1 MNVSIFIK
9 MIEKEKIN
17 WIYKKIFTIR
27 FFEERIKIIAK
38 EKTVPGYLH
47 TCIGSEA
54 ICVGVMAALNQDD
67 WISSTYRNHG
77 HAIAKGCE
85 LNEITSEIYGRKT
98 GICKGRGGSMHISDF
113 SKGMLGSFGI
123 VAAGPAVVLGAA
135 LQEKINKSNKTCV
148 SFFGDGAIHNG
159 AFHEAAGLAKLWNIP
174 MIFVCENNGYA
185 EATATDWHLNTK
197 ELSDITKA
205 YDMLSYIGNGN
216 NVFEVYDITKKAIS
230 EAKQKDTP
238 IFLEF
243 KNYRF
248 SGQYEGDTQLYQPQE
263 EIDKARQ
270 NDPIKLAK
278 ENSSK
283 YGLNKNDLEKIIN
296 EVKEEVDKAFDFAD
310 TQPWPQPEDA
320 LEEVYVNY
328 PVEIK
333 T

>member
-1 MNVSIFIK
+1 

-27 FFEERIKIIAK
+27 FFEERIKKIAK

-159 AFHEAAGLAKLWNIP
+159 AFHEAAGLAKLWDIP

-205 YDMLSYIGNGN
+205 YDMLSYIGDGN
-216 NVFEVYDITKKAIS
+216 NVFEVYDISKKAIN
-230 EAKQKDTP
+230 EAKQKNTP

-263 EIDKARQ
+263 EIDKAKQ

-283 YGLNKNDLEKIIN
+283 YGLNKNDLGKIIN
-296 EVKEEVDKAFDFAD
+296 EAKEEVDKAFDFAD

-328 PVEIK
+328 PVEINR
-333 T
+333 

>member
-1 MNVSIFIK
+1 

-27 FFEERIKIIAK
+27 FFEERIKKIAK

-159 AFHEAAGLAKLWNIP
+159 AFHEAAGLAKLWDIP

-205 YDMLSYIGNGN
+205 YDMLSYIGDGN

-230 EAKQKDTP
+230 EAKQKNTP

-263 EIDKARQ
+263 EIDKAKQ

-283 YGLNKNDLEKIIN
+283 YDLSENDLEKIIN
-296 EVKEEVDKAFDFAD
+296 EAKVEVDKAFDFAD
-310 TQPWPQPEDA
+310 AQPWPQPEDA

-328 PVEIK
+328 PVEILSLIHI
-333 T
+333 

>member
-1 MNVSIFIK
+1 

-27 FFEERIKIIAK
+27 FFEERIKKIAK

-159 AFHEAAGLAKLWNIP
+159 AFHEAAGLAKLWDIP

-205 YDMLSYIGNGN
+205 YDMLSYIGDGN
-216 NVFEVYDITKKAIS
+216 NVFEVYDISKKAIN
-230 EAKQKDTP
+230 EAKQKNTP

-263 EIDKARQ
+263 EIDKVKQ

-296 EVKEEVDKAFDFAD
+296 EAKEEVDKAFDFAD

-328 PVEIK
+328 PVEINR
-333 T
+333 

>member
-1 MNVSIFIK
+1 

-27 FFEERIKIIAK
+27 FFEERIKKIAK

-159 AFHEAAGLAKLWNIP
+159 AFHEAAGLAKLWDIP

-205 YDMLSYIGNGN
+205 YDMLSYIGDGN
-216 NVFEVYDITKKAIS
+216 NVFEVYDITKKAIN
-230 EAKQKDTP
+230 EAKQKNTP

-263 EIDKARQ
+263 EIDKAKQ

-283 YGLNKNDLEKIIN
+283 YGLTKNDLEKIIN
-296 EVKEEVDKAFDFAD
+296 KAKEEVDKAFDFAD

-328 PVEIK
+328 PVEINR
-333 T
+333 

>member
-1 MNVSIFIK
+1 

-27 FFEERIKIIAK
+27 FFEERIKKIAK

-205 YDMLSYIGNGN
+205 YDMLSYIGDGN
-216 NVFEVYDITKKAIS
+216 NVFEVYDITKKSIN
-230 EAKQKDTP
+230 EAKQKNTP

-263 EIDKARQ
+263 EIDKAKQ

-328 PVEIK
+328 PVEINR
-333 T
+333 

>member
-1 MNVSIFIK
+1 

-27 FFEERIKIIAK
+27 FFEERIKKIAK

-159 AFHEAAGLAKLWNIP
+159 AFHEAAGLAKLWDIP

-205 YDMLSYIGNGN
+205 YDMLSYIGDGN
-216 NVFEVYDITKKAIS
+216 NVFEVYDISKKAIN
-230 EAKQKDTP
+230 EAKQKNTP

-263 EIDKARQ
+263 EIDKAKQ

-283 YGLNKNDLEKIIN
+283 NGLNKNDLEKIIN
-296 EVKEEVDKAFDFAD
+296 EAKEEVDKAFDFAD

-328 PVEIK
+328 PVEINR
-333 T
+333 

>member
-1 MNVSIFIK
+1 MC
-9 MIEKEKIN
+9 
-17 WIYKKIFTIR
+17 IR
-27 FFEERIKIIAK
+27 DR
-38 EKTVPGYLH
+38 
-47 TCIGSEA
+47 A

-205 YDMLSYIGNGN
+205 YDMLSYIGDGN
-216 NVFEVYDITKKAIS
+216 NVFEVYDITKKAIN
-230 EAKQKDTP
+230 EAKQKNTP

-263 EIDKARQ
+263 EIDKAKQ

-296 EVKEEVDKAFDFAD
+296 EAKEEVDKAFDFAD

-328 PVEIK
+328 PVEINR
-333 T
+333 

>member
-1 MNVSIFIK
+1 

-27 FFEERIKIIAK
+27 FFEERIKKIAK

-159 AFHEAAGLAKLWNIP
+159 AFHEAAGLAKLWDIP

-205 YDMLSYIGNGN
+205 YDMLSYIGDGN
-216 NVFEVYDITKKAIS
+216 NVFEVYDISKKAIN
-230 EAKQKDTP
+230 EAKQKNTP

-263 EIDKARQ
+263 EIDKAKQ

-278 ENSSK
+278 ANSSK

-296 EVKEEVDKAFDFAD
+296 EAKEEVDKAFDFAD

-328 PVEIK
+328 PVEINR
-333 T
+333 

>member
-1 MNVSIFIK
+1 

-27 FFEERIKIIAK
+27 FFEERIKKIAK

-98 GICKGRGGSMHISDF
+98 GICKGRGGSMHISVF

-159 AFHEAAGLAKLWNIP
+159 AFHEAAGLAKLWDIP

-205 YDMLSYIGNGN
+205 YDMLSYIGDGN
-216 NVFEVYDITKKAIS
+216 NVFEVYDISKKAIN
-230 EAKQKDTP
+230 EAKQKNTP

-263 EIDKARQ
+263 EIDKAKQ

-296 EVKEEVDKAFDFAD
+296 EAKEEVDKAFDFAD

-328 PVEIK
+328 PVEINR
-333 T
+333 

>member
-1 MNVSIFIK
+1 

-27 FFEERIKIIAK
+27 FFEERIKKIAK
-38 EKTVPGYLH
+38 DKTVPGYLH

-159 AFHEAAGLAKLWNIP
+159 AFHEAAGLAKLWDIP

-205 YDMLSYIGNGN
+205 YDMLSYIGDGN
-216 NVFEVYDITKKAIS
+216 NVFEVYDITKKAIN
-230 EAKQKDTP
+230 EAKQKNTP

-263 EIDKARQ
+263 EIDKAKQ

-296 EVKEEVDKAFDFAD
+296 EAKEEVDKAFDFAD

-333 T
+333 R

>member
-1 MNVSIFIK
+1 

-27 FFEERIKIIAK
+27 FFEERIKKIAK

-54 ICVGVMAALNQDD
+54 ICAGVMAALNQDD

-159 AFHEAAGLAKLWNIP
+159 AFHEAAGLAKLWDIP

-205 YDMLSYIGNGN
+205 YDMLSYIGDGN
-216 NVFEVYDITKKAIS
+216 NVFEVYDITKKAIN
-230 EAKQKDTP
+230 EAKQKNTP

-263 EIDKARQ
+263 EIDKAKQ

-296 EVKEEVDKAFDFAD
+296 EAKEEVDKAFDFAD

-328 PVEIK
+328 PVEINR
-333 T
+333 

>member
-1 MNVSIFIK
+1 

-17 WIYKKIFTIR
+17 WVYKKIFTIR
-27 FFEERIKIIAK
+27 FFEERIKKIAK

-113 SKGMLGSFGI
+113 NKGMLGSFGI

-159 AFHEAAGLAKLWNIP
+159 AFHEAAGLAKLWDIP

-205 YDMLSYIGNGN
+205 YDMLSYIGDGN
-216 NVFEVYDITKKAIS
+216 NVFEVYDITKKAIN
-230 EAKQKDTP
+230 EAKQKNTP

-263 EIDKARQ
+263 EIDKAKQ

-296 EVKEEVDKAFDFAD
+296 EAKEEVDKAFDFAD

-328 PVEIK
+328 PVEINR
-333 T
+333 

>member
-1 MNVSIFIK
+1 
-9 MIEKEKIN
+9 MIEKKKIN

-27 FFEERIKIIAK
+27 FFEERIKKIAK

-159 AFHEAAGLAKLWNIP
+159 AFHEAAGLAKLWDIP

-205 YDMLSYIGNGN
+205 YDMLSYIGDGN
-216 NVFEVYDITKKAIS
+216 NVFEVYDITKKAII
-230 EAKQKDTP
+230 EAKQKNTP

-263 EIDKARQ
+263 EIDKAKQ

-296 EVKEEVDKAFDFAD
+296 EAKEEVDKAFDFAD

-328 PVEIK
+328 PVEINR
-333 T
+333 

>member
-1 MNVSIFIK
+1 MC
-9 MIEKEKIN
+9 
-17 WIYKKIFTIR
+17 IR
-27 FFEERIKIIAK
+27 DS
-38 EKTVPGYLH
+38 LH

-205 YDMLSYIGNGN
+205 YDVLSYIGDGN
-216 NVFEVYDITKKAIS
+216 NVFEVYDITKKAIN
-230 EAKQKDTP
+230 EAKQKNTP

-263 EIDKARQ
+263 EIDKAKQ

-296 EVKEEVDKAFDFAD
+296 EAKEEVDKAFDFAD

-328 PVEIK
+328 PVEINR
-333 T
+333 

>member
-1 MNVSIFIK
+1 

-27 FFEERIKIIAK
+27 FFEERIKKIAK

-47 TCIGSEA
+47 TCIGAEA

-77 HAIAKGCE
+77 HDIAKGCD

-98 GICKGRGGSMHISDF
+98 GICKGRGGSRHISEF

-159 AFHEAAGLAKLWNIP
+159 AFHEAAGLAKLWDIP

-205 YDMLSYIGNGN
+205 YDMLSYIGDGN
-216 NVFEVYDITKKAIS
+216 NVFEVYDISKKAIN
-230 EAKQKDTP
+230 EAKQKNTP

-263 EIDKARQ
+263 EIDKAKQ

-328 PVEIK
+328 PVEINR
-333 T
+333 

>member
-1 MNVSIFIK
+1 

-27 FFEERIKIIAK
+27 FFEERIKKIAK

-159 AFHEAAGLAKLWNIP
+159 AFHEAAGLAKLWDIP

-205 YDMLSYIGNGN
+205 YDMLSYIGDGN
-216 NVFEVYDITKKAIS
+216 NVFEVYNISKKAIN
-230 EAKQKDTP
+230 EAKQKNTP

-263 EIDKARQ
+263 EIDKAKQ

-296 EVKEEVDKAFDFAD
+296 EAKEEVDKAFDFAD

-328 PVEIK
+328 PVEINR
-333 T
+333 

>member
-1 MNVSIFIK
+1 

-27 FFEERIKIIAK
+27 FFEERIKKIAK

-205 YDMLSYIGNGN
+205 YDMLSYIGDGN
-216 NVFEVYDITKKAIS
+216 NVFEVYDITKKAIN
-230 EAKQKDTP
+230 EAKQKNTP

-263 EIDKARQ
+263 EIDKAKQ

-283 YGLNKNDLEKIIN
+283 DGLNKNDLEKIIN
-296 EVKEEVDKAFDFAD
+296 EAKEEVDKAFDFAD

-328 PVEIK
+328 PVEINR
-333 T
+333 

>member
-1 MNVSIFIK
+1 

-27 FFEERIKIIAK
+27 FFEERIKKIAK

-159 AFHEAAGLAKLWNIP
+159 AFHEAAGLAKLWDIP

-205 YDMLSYIGNGN
+205 YDMLSYIGDGN
-216 NVFEVYDITKKAIS
+216 NVFEVYDLTKKAIS
-230 EAKQKDTP
+230 EAKQKNTP

-263 EIDKARQ
+263 EIDKAKQ

-296 EVKEEVDKAFDFAD
+296 EAKEEVDKAFDFAD

-320 LEEVYVNY
+320 LEEVYVSY
-328 PVEIK
+328 PVEINR
-333 T
+333 

>member
-1 MNVSIFIK
+1 

-27 FFEERIKIIAK
+27 FFEERIKKIAK

-159 AFHEAAGLAKLWNIP
+159 AFHEAAGLAKLWDIP

-205 YDMLSYIGNGN
+205 YDMLSYIGDGN
-216 NVFEVYDITKKAIS
+216 DVFEVYDITKKAIN
-230 EAKQKDTP
+230 EAKQKNTP

-263 EIDKARQ
+263 EIDKAKQ

-296 EVKEEVDKAFDFAD
+296 EAKEEVDKAFDFAD

-328 PVEIK
+328 PVEINR
-333 T
+333 

>member
-1 MNVSIFIK
+1 

-27 FFEERIKIIAK
+27 FFEERIKKIAK

-205 YDMLSYIGNGN
+205 YDMLSYIGDGN
-216 NVFEVYDITKKAIS
+216 NVFEVYEISKKAIN
-230 EAKQKDTP
+230 EAKQKNTP

-263 EIDKARQ
+263 EIDKAKQ

-296 EVKEEVDKAFDFAD
+296 EAKEEVDKAFDFAD

-328 PVEIK
+328 PVEINR
-333 T
+333 

>member
-1 MNVSIFIK
+1 

-27 FFEERIKIIAK
+27 FFEERIKKIAK

-159 AFHEAAGLAKLWNIP
+159 AFHEAAGLAKLWDIP

-205 YDMLSYIGNGN
+205 YDMLSYIGDGN
-216 NVFEVYDITKKAIS
+216 NVFEVYDITKKAIN
-230 EAKQKDTP
+230 EAKQKNTP

-263 EIDKARQ
+263 EIDKAKQ

-296 EVKEEVDKAFDFAD
+296 EAKEEVDKAFDFAD

>member
-1 MNVSIFIK
+1 

-27 FFEERIKIIAK
+27 FFEERIKKIAK

-159 AFHEAAGLAKLWNIP
+159 AFHEAAGLAKLWDIP

-205 YDMLSYIGNGN
+205 YAMLSYIGDGN
-216 NVFEVYDITKKAIS
+216 NVFEVYDITKKAIN
-230 EAKQKDTP
+230 EAKQKNTP

-263 EIDKARQ
+263 EIDKAKQ

-296 EVKEEVDKAFDFAD
+296 EAKEEVDKAFDFAD

-328 PVEIK
+328 PVEINR
-333 T
+333 

>member
-1 MNVSIFIK
+1 

-27 FFEERIKIIAK
+27 FFEERIKKIAK

-98 GICKGRGGSMHISDF
+98 GICKGRGCSMHISDF

-159 AFHEAAGLAKLWNIP
+159 AFHEAAGLAKLWDIP

-205 YDMLSYIGNGN
+205 YDMLSYIGDGN
-216 NVFEVYDITKKAIS
+216 NVFEVYDITKKAIN
-230 EAKQKDTP
+230 EAKQKNTP

-263 EIDKARQ
+263 EIDKAKQ

-296 EVKEEVDKAFDFAD
+296 EAKEEVDKAFDFAD

-328 PVEIK
+328 PVEINR
-333 T
+333 

>member
-1 MNVSIFIK
+1 

-27 FFEERIKIIAK
+27 FFEERIKKIAK

-159 AFHEAAGLAKLWNIP
+159 AFHEAAGLAKLWDIP

-205 YDMLSYIGNGN
+205 YDMLSYIGDGN
-216 NVFEVYDITKKAIS
+216 NVFEVYDITKKAIN
-230 EAKQKDTP
+230 EAKQKNTP

-263 EIDKARQ
+263 EIDKAKQ

-296 EVKEEVDKAFDFAD
+296 EAKEEVDNAFDFAD

-328 PVEIK
+328 PMEINR
-333 T
+333 

>member
-1 MNVSIFIK
+1 

-17 WIYKKIFTIR
+17 WFYKKIFTIR
-27 FFEERIKIIAK
+27 FFEERIKKIAK

-159 AFHEAAGLAKLWNIP
+159 AFHEAAGLAKLWDIP

-205 YDMLSYIGNGN
+205 YDMLSYIGDGN
-216 NVFEVYDITKKAIS
+216 NVFEVYDITKKAIN
-230 EAKQKDTP
+230 EAKQKNTP

-263 EIDKARQ
+263 EIDKAKQ

-296 EVKEEVDKAFDFAD
+296 EAKEEVDKAFDFAD

-328 PVEIK
+328 PVEINR
-333 T
+333 

>member
-1 MNVSIFIK
+1 
-9 MIEKEKIN
+9 MIEKKKIN

-27 FFEERIKIIAK
+27 FFEERIKKIAK

-159 AFHEAAGLAKLWNIP
+159 AFHEAAGLAKLWDIP

-205 YDMLSYIGNGN
+205 YDMLSYIGDGN
-216 NVFEVYDITKKAIS
+216 NVFEVYDITKKAIN
-230 EAKQKDTP
+230 EAKQKNTP

-263 EIDKARQ
+263 EIDKAKQ

-278 ENSSK
+278 ENSFK

-296 EVKEEVDKAFDFAD
+296 EAKEEVDKAFDFAD

-328 PVEIK
+328 PVEINR
-333 T
+333 

>member
-1 MNVSIFIK
+1 

-27 FFEERIKIIAK
+27 FFEERIKKIAK

-159 AFHEAAGLAKLWNIP
+159 AFHEAAGLAKLWDIP

-205 YDMLSYIGNGN
+205 YDMLSYIGDGN
-216 NVFEVYDITKKAIS
+216 NVFEVYDITKKAIN
-230 EAKQKDTP
+230 EAKQKNTP

-263 EIDKARQ
+263 EIDKAKQ

-296 EVKEEVDKAFDFAD
+296 EAKEEVDTAFDFAD

-328 PVEIK
+328 PVEINR
-333 T
+333 